1 MKKLLVICII
11 FIISITLVLLFY
23 PKVLIKSTSDIQS
36 LFVYSID
43 EDGMRVDITQQ
54 IDIAELLKNM
64 QVTTGQLQIA
74 YQPFHLGSDVKWE
87 IEVIGND
94 YNFIVVLGSINFKY
108 YPKNSRW
115 VTYQIQ
121 DPSNIILL
129 LESAAIH

>member
-1 MKKLLVICII
+1 MKKILIVCII
-11 FIISITLVLLFY
+11 LIISITLILLFHS
-23 PKVLIKSTSDIQS
+23 KQLIKSTSDVQS
-36 LFVYSID
+36 LSVYSID
-43 EDGMRVDITQQ
+43 EDGNRVDITQQ

-74 YQPFHLGSDVKWE
+74 YQPYHLGSDVKWE

-94 YNFIVVLGSINFKY
+94 YNFIVLLGSINYKY
-108 YPKNSRW
+108 YPANSRW
-115 VTYQIQ
+115 VRYQIQ

>member
-11 FIISITLVLLFY
+11 FVISIALVLLFY
-23 PKVLIKSTSDIQS
+23 PKGLIKSTSDIQS

-54 IDIAELLKNM
+54 INTAELLKIM

-74 YQPFHLGSDVKWE
+74 YQPYHLGSDVNWE

-94 YNFIVVLGSINFKY
+94 YNFIVLLGSINYKY

-115 VTYQIQ
+115 VRYQIQ
-121 DPSNIILL
+121 DPSKIILCL
-129 LESAAIH
+129 KSAAIH

>member
-64 QVTTGQLQIA
+64 QITTGRLKIA